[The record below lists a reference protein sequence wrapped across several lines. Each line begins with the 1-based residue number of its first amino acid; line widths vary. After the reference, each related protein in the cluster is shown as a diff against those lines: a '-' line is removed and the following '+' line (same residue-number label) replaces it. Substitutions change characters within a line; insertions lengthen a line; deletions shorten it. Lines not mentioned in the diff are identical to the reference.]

1 MQDAVALR
9 ASNGGGVARLSESL
23 TYEKPGI
30 RMLIAT
36 RVTTN
41 DLPGMSVRWTSQAS
55 GTAKRMLTATVPIP
69 IRKLLISAS
78 KITPSSNTSV

>member
-1 MQDAVALR
+1 
-9 ASNGGGVARLSESL
+9 
-23 TYEKPGI
+23 
-30 RMLIAT
+30 MLIAT

-69 IRKLLISAS
+69 IKKLLISAS